1 MRISPSAAPHMHTC
15 ARRRPSHPPR
25 IASLLP
31 SLLPPLAPSSVSPRR
46 APPHESARRGQW
58 APSMGWSAGAGLGRS
73 LSAAARVPPAAGG
86 GLRAC
91 ARRRARPLKR
101 SGAARACAL
110 CRPLP
115 SAREGGSVR
124 LRVAAY
130 VPPVPRRGGLLRMR
144 PAPPAPRQQQQQ
156 EEVEE
161 EEAVAAILA
170 EGSVRQCERRC
181 RPL

>member
-110 CRPLP
+110 CRLLP

-130 VPPVPRRGGLLRMR
+130 VPPVPRRGGV
-144 PAPPAPRQQQQQ
+144 AAHAPR
-156 EEVEE
+156 
-161 EEAVAAILA
+161 AA
-170 EGSVRQCERRC
+170 
-181 RPL
+181 RPSPAAAAGGGGGGGGGGGDSG